1 MIIRIEPLTR
11 VEGHGGIYVEI
22 DGNCVKDAKFE
33 ILEGPRFFE
42 SIIRGFR
49 YDVVPDVMR
58 RICAI
63 CTASHSLASIRAIE
77 DAFEVEVSEQTQILR
92 DLLIHGEM
100 IESHALHLFAL
111 ALPDYLGFP
120 SVLQMAEKYPEEVRG
135 ALQLKKAGNMVHVV
149 LSGREVHGMNE
160 RVGGFS
166 SLPSEDELERIL
178 RAMKDVRR
186 FAVLSVE
193 LFSSIE
199 IPDFAES
206 ENLLL
211 ASEPYERF
219 GFLGERIQ
227 SSDGESFDVHE
238 YRSYLRERSLKHS
251 RAKHVFFRDQSFMVG
266 ALSRIHLFGDRL
278 EGEARELYR
287 ENREKIK
294 AENSLMINLAQ
305 AIELVHSVDRC
316 IERTEELL
324 SRGIEKE
331 ELPEIEFFSSKGVSC
346 VEAPRGTLIHS
357 YELDEDGRV
366 VSADVITPTAM
377 NAANIEKDLRV
388 SAERLL
394 KDEEIERKIQLVP
407 RAYDPCISCATHL
420 IVRRDL

>member
-1 MIIRIEPLTR
+1 MRIRVKPLTR

-22 DGNCVKDAKFE
+22 DEEGVRDAKFE
-33 ILEGPRFFE
+33 VFEGPRFFE

-49 YDVVPDVMR
+49 YELVPDIMR

-77 DAFEVEVSEQTQILR
+77 DALKVEISEQTKMLR

-100 IESHALHLFAL
+100 IESHSLHLFAL

-120 SVLQMAEKYPEEVRG
+120 SVIQMAEKYPEEVRG
-135 ALQLKKAGNMVHVV
+135 ALQLKKAGNMVHVA

-166 SLPSEDELERIL
+166 SIPSEDELEEIL
-178 RAMKDVRR
+178 KTMREVRK
-186 FAVLSVE
+186 FALLSVD
-193 LFSSIE
+193 LFSSLE
-199 IPDFAES
+199 IPGFPES
-206 ENLLL
+206 ENVLL

-219 GFLGERIQ
+219 GFLGEKIRV
-227 SSDGESFDVHE
+227 SNGEVFDVHE
-238 YRSYLRERSLKHS
+238 YRSYLRELSLEHS
-251 RAKHVFFRDQSFMVG
+251 RAKHVLFRNRSFMVG
-266 ALSRIHLFGDRL
+266 ALSRVHLFGERL
-278 EGEARELYR
+278 EGEAGELYR
-287 ENREKIK
+287 ENREKINP
-294 AENSLMINLAQ
+294 ENSLTINLAQ

-316 IERTEELL
+316 IEIIEELL

-331 ELPEIEFFSSKGVSC
+331 EFPEIEVFESRGTSC

-357 YELDEDGRV
+357 YELDEKGRII
-366 VSADVITPTAM
+366 SADVITPTAM
-377 NAANIEKDLRV
+377 NSANIEKDLRV

-394 KDEEIERKIQLVP
+394 RDEEIERKIQLIP